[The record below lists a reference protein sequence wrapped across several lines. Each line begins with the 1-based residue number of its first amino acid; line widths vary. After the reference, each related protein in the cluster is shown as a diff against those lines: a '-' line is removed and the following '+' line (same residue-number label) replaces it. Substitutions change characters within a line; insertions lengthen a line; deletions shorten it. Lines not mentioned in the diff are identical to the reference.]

1 MSHTERN
8 IGIYIDCLQTPEEV
22 PQEIDEWIVCRSFDD
37 FKNQISEIKK
47 VPELLSLGFPL
58 DEASMAWCLN
68 PDNEGSR
75 YPYEKG
81 GETTMKCL
89 VFLYQLCK
97 KNSLVYKDITIHTE
111 QQQAV
116 HDLRTFIVGT
126 SKELGIDPP
135 LKVKQWEIK
144 DDFQS
149 GPNWKAF
156 VKVSNPPPFRVRG
169 YLLSNGRLQSDYVC
183 SISGCYNTHII
194 ATDREPTIFNVPTT
208 LSTQVNLCDYPRLIP
223 HMLKP
228 LRDNVLNARKMN
240 GIYTVLLEQDISPDN
255 AIEAARKGSLT
266 EALNYLQARGKKW

>member
-1 MSHTERN
+1 MKR
-8 IGIYIDCLQTPEEV
+8 IGIYIDWLQTPEEV

-68 PDNEGSR
+68 PDNEGTR

-97 KNSLVYKDITIHTE
+97 KNSLIYKDITIHTE
-111 QQQAV
+111 QQQAI

-156 VKVSNPPPFRVRG
+156 VKVSNPPLFNVPG
-169 YLLSNGRLQSDYVC
+169 QLLESGRIQSNYVC
-183 SISGCYNTHII
+183 SKSGCYNGHTI
-194 ATDREPTIFNVPTT
+194 ATYREPTIFNTYSLGVK
-208 LSTQVNLCDYPRLIP
+208 QINLCDYPHLIP

-228 LRDNVLNARKMN
+228 LRDNVLKCRKY
-240 GIYTVLLEQDISPDN
+240 IQTYWELLDNDISPKNALDAATEGDYTK
-255 AIEAARKGSLT
+255 AIEYLEKRGS
-266 EALNYLQARGKKW
+266 KW